1 MTPSVIIIGG
11 GFAGMAVAR
20 TLDDRARVTV
30 VSDQNFQL
38 FSPMLAE
45 VASGDLDPRHII
57 TPIRQLA
64 PRARVVSGV
73 LESVDLPNRTVKVSR
88 PFGLEPIELTGDAI
102 VVALG
107 SVPATFGVE
116 GVDEWALP
124 FKEIRDALRVRNRII
139 ALLESATEEPDPRLT
154 HVVIVGAGYSGAELA
169 GALADF
175 LGESSRRYFTTAPKP
190 RVTVVDA
197 VDRVTPALS
206 PRLSKSAERALT
218 RRGVEL
224 VLGQK
229 VQAVTSSG
237 ITLESGRT
245 VEAATVV
252 WAAGVRPHPM
262 ATELGLPTER
272 GRIVVDGRLMAAP
285 GIFVVGDVGLVPDG
299 RGSVSPPTAQF
310 ALRQGKYLGRNLP
323 RLLAG
328 DRAPAFR
335 YRTLGELVSL
345 GHRNAVGRV
354 MGVPVSGF
362 IGWFLWRTYYLMRLP
377 GLLRK
382 TRVALDWTLDL
393 LFPPDVAW
401 LPSSDLGHDVD
412 SAP

>member
-1 MTPSVIIIGG
+1 MTPSVIVVGG

-20 TLDDRARVTV
+20 RLDDRAQVTI

-64 PRARVVSGV
+64 PRARIVSGRAEKIDV
-73 LESVDLPNRTVKVSR
+73 ASRTVQVSR
-88 PFGLEPIELTGDAI
+88 PFGLEPIVLSADAL
-102 VVALG
+102 VLSLG
-107 SVPATFGVE
+107 SIPATFGIE

-124 FKEIRDALRVRNRII
+124 FKTIGDALRIRNRII
-139 ALLESATEEPDPRLT
+139 ALLESATEEPDSRLT
-154 HVVIVGAGYSGAELA
+154 HVAIVGAGYSGVELA
-169 GALADF
+169 GSLADF
-175 LGESSRRYFTTAPKP
+175 LGEASRRYFTSAPKP

-206 PRLSKSAERALT
+206 PRLSRSAERALV
-218 RRGVEL
+218 RRGVDL

-229 VQAVTSSG
+229 VESVTSAG
-237 ITLESGRT
+237 LVLESGRT
-245 VEAATVV
+245 VDAATVV
-252 WAAGVRPHPM
+252 WAAGVQPNPM
-262 ATELGLPTER
+262 AADLGLPTER

-285 GIFVVGDVGLVPDG
+285 GVFVVGDVGLVPDG
-299 RGSVSPPTAQF
+299 RGAISPPTAQF

-328 DRAPAFR
+328 ERVPAFR

-345 GHRNAVGRV
+345 GHRNAVGKV
-354 MGVPVSGF
+354 AGIPVSGF
-362 IGWFLWRTYYLMRLP
+362 IGWFCWRTYYLMRLP
-377 GLLRK
+377 GWLRK
-382 TRVALDWTLDL
+382 IRVSLDWTLDL

-412 SAP
+412 